1 MPPKVAGTARAPA
14 ARACRLAS
22 RSTPVPT
29 ACTTS
34 SLRTDAVHETPGAH
48 PLVAAIVRAL
58 PISPRLSGPGQ
69 SDEIRQYPDN
79 RRGTQGGHEQSARQ
93 PRLLTSGLRKCLRP
107 DFCGFLLSTNRSS
120 SLLPAL

>member
-58 PISPRLSGPGQ
+58 TISPRLSGPGQ
-69 SDEIRQYPDN
+69 SDKIRKYPDN

-93 PRLLTSGLRKCLRP
+93 PQQQTNNHQKKKQP
-107 DFCGFLLSTNRSS
+107 NNNKNKQTTNRSS
-120 SLLPAL
+120 